1 MTINEKD
8 LRTVILRRLRT
19 QSRMSGN
26 GTQKPW
32 LPLRFLNKINSS
44 KNPNSSIT
52 SVFIQTIYDRLHII
66 VDNSPIS
73 ISKPI
78 PVNKIDRLEIDNN
91 GNVFC
96 YVQGSS
102 NCYKVLTSTVLNRKV
117 PMIINPPVS
126 KEDALRQIAID
137 HVTPIDKTLKDFN
150 SNLTQLHVITQ
161 HINNWK
167 VTNGITTSGQTLDQK
182 AATSC
187 SLPYVNITALENE
200 LSLIAGDSH
209 YRLISANNNLSKSN
223 LLEYKEIYKINPSQ
237 YLAVVEDNNVLD
249 QNGNPAVIY
258 QKLDNTQNPTIH
270 VMSKNNI
277 TKATPCR
284 LAQVPI
290 DYL

>member
-1 MTINEKD
+1 MIINAKD

-32 LPLRFLNKINSS
+32 LPLRFLNKIYSS

-150 SNLTQLHVITQ
+150 SSLTQLHVITQ
-161 HINNWK
+161 HIINNY
-167 VTNGITTSGQTLDQK
+167 GITTSGQKLDQK
-182 AATSC
+182 AATSGFF
-187 SLPYVNITALENE
+187 PYVNIAALESE

-258 QKLDNTQNPTIH
+258 QKLDKTQNPSIH
-270 VMSKNNI
+270 VMSINNI
-277 TKATPCR
+277 TKAILCR
-284 LAQVPI
+284 LANVPI